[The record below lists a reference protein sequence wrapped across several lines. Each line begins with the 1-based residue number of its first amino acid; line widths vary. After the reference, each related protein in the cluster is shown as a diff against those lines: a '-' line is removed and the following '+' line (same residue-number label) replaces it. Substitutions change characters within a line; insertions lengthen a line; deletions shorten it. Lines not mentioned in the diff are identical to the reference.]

1 MTWMIV
7 VLFQTITGDVYIF
20 TDPTFETRE
29 ACMASVYN
37 PEDQKR
43 YVAKLTHEY
52 GRVMPILAVNCLEKD
67 TIQEILEKQNTDTK
81 A

>member
-7 VLFQTITGDVYIF
+7 VLFQTLAGDVYIF
-20 TDPTFETRE
+20 TDPTFETRD
-29 ACMASVYN
+29 ACMASIYN
-37 PEDQKR
+37 KEDQKR

-67 TIQEILEKQNTDTK
+67 TIKEILDKQNTDTET
-81 A
+81 